1 MIIDITQTFAKPRH
15 LHRTAFGAVQVRG
28 VMIFLANYVIPTG
41 FRDSAL
47 QFYNPFIPTGLTVE
61 KETL

>member
-1 MIIDITQTFAKPRH
+1 MIIDTTQTFAKPR
-15 LHRTAFGAVQVRG
+15 RG

-47 QFYNPFIPTGLTVE
+47 QFYNPFIPTGLTVK

>member
-41 FRDSAL
+41 
-47 QFYNPFIPTGLTVE
+47 LTVE